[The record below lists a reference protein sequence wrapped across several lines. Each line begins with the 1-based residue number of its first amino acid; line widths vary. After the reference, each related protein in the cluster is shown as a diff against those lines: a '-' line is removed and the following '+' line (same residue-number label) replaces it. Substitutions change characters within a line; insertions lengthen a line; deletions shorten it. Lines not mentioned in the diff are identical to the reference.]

1 MNGGN
6 VEVSVVMPCLN
17 EAETIEVCI
26 AKAKAAF
33 ARLELSG
40 EVVVAD
46 NGSTDGSV
54 ELAKAAGARVVHVAE
69 KGYGAAL
76 TDGIAAANG
85 EFIIMG
91 DADDSYNFEEIDKFV
106 QKLREGVEFVMGCR
120 LPRGGGRI
128 MLGAM
133 PWMHQY
139 IGTPV
144 LTATCRLFFGTRYLD
159 NNCGMRGFRRDLF
172 HRMDLQTT
180 GMEFAS
186 EMVIKSALLEVSS
199 AEVPITLHCDGRTRQ
214 PHLRSWRDGW
224 RHLRFMLLFSPRWLF
239 IYPGLAMLGLG
250 LAPVLAIMM
259 APVHIGSV
267 AFSINTQMIG
277 SALTL
282 LGFQLIGFGV
292 FTKAF
297 AEIEGLMPKR
307 SRTVAFV
314 YSFSLEFGI
323 LLGLVG
329 IMTGFGIIAWA
340 IIIWQEANFGELSM
354 NVIRAMIPATLIIML
369 SVQLI
374 FSRFVLDVLRL
385 RRRRSESP

>member
-1 MNGGN
+1 
-6 VEVSVVMPCLN
+6 
-17 EAETIEVCI
+17 
-26 AKAKAAF
+26 
-33 ARLELSG
+33 
-40 EVVVAD
+40 
-46 NGSTDGSV
+46 
-54 ELAKAAGARVVHVAE
+54 
-69 KGYGAAL
+69 
-76 TDGIAAANG
+76 
-85 EFIIMG
+85 
-91 DADDSYNFEEIDKFV
+91 
-106 QKLREGVEFVMGCR
+106 
-120 LPRGGGRI
+120 
-128 MLGAM
+128 
-133 PWMHQY
+133 
-139 IGTPV
+139 
-144 LTATCRLFFGTRYLD
+144 
-159 NNCGMRGFRRDLF
+159 
-172 HRMDLQTT
+172 
-180 GMEFAS
+180 
-186 EMVIKSALLEVSS
+186 
-199 AEVPITLHCDGRTRQ
+199 
-214 PHLRSWRDGW
+214 
-224 RHLRFMLLFSPRWLF
+224 
-239 IYPGLAMLGLG
+239 MLGLG